1 MIGRKMMKSRYLSL
15 IVIGAMLLIAIG
27 CQQSKT
33 GPRELLD
40 KYFSAAVKQDYA
52 TAYSCYY
59 DAYKAKVSQEEY
71 IKHRKEASVLQSYKI
86 ISVKQDGDT
95 ARAEVQLV
103 FGPSEKLKR
112 KEPVTTTV
120 TEELIKEN
128 GVWKIKVW

>member
-1 MIGRKMMKSRYLSL
+1 MRVRYSL
-15 IVIGAMLLIAIG
+15 LILLGAVLLIAAG
-27 CQQSKT
+27 CQQNKT

-59 DAYKAKVSQEEY
+59 DSYKAKVTLEEY
-71 IKHRKEASVLQSYKI
+71 IQHRKEASVLQSYKI
-86 ISVKQDGDT
+86 ISVKQEGDT

-103 FGPSEKLKR
+103 FGPSETLKR
-112 KEPVTTTV
+112 KEPVTTTI

-128 GVWKIKVW
+128 GSWKIKVW

>member
-1 MIGRKMMKSRYLSL
+1 MRIGHLSL
-15 IVIGAMLLIAIG
+15 IFIWAILLIAAG
-27 CQQSKT
+27 CQQNKS
-33 GPRELLD
+33 GPKELLD
-40 KYFSAAVKQDYA
+40 KYFSAAIKQDYA

-59 DAYKAKVSQEEY
+59 DAYKAKVNQEEY
-71 IKHRKEASVLQSYKI
+71 IKHRKEASILQSYKI

-95 ARAEVQLV
+95 ARAEVQMV